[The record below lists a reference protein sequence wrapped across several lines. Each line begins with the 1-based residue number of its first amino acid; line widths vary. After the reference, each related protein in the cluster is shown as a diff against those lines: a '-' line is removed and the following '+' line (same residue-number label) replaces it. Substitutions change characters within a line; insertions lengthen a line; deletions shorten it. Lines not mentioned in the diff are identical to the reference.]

1 MPIVTTIDQAALA
14 KRIGAKPDDPEVQ
27 RCPTVALVELERA
40 TTDAFRPIP
49 AETMDE
55 MVLSVGQGMWDRR
68 KTSSTG
74 GGQLPR
80 TPRDPLASVRSLLE
94 QYVVAL

>member
-1 MPIVTTIDQAALA
+1 
-14 KRIGAKPDDPEVQ
+14 
-27 RCPTVALVELERA
+27 
-40 TTDAFRPIP
+40 
-49 AETMDE
+49 

-74 GGQLPR
+74 GGQLSVDGAAQQLPR